1 MPQRLAVFAR
11 HRRMCTPG
19 SSHRQLIARTSGNAT
34 PHLPAS
40 SLSAAQRATWFWF
53 NMVQLDPA
61 FPRRQHEPALQCQ
74 WKAAAGPA
82 AKSTYVWPP
91 FFFNSRRN
99 RRKSKPISPKVYA
112 QLLNTKR
119 KCKVHEVSKPM
130 ASLSLIPFPFALHSL
145 SSSRS
150 AVTHGHHK
158 PKQGREVSYTN
169 SSQFHKVSPWAK
181 CLKGWVSSKNC
192 FHSLSI
198 SSSTNKRQTTHTQWM
213 CLSPSDA
220 SLSSQW
226 VRRSSKL
233 LE

>member
-1 MPQRLAVFAR
+1 MSVESLFAR
-11 HRRMCTPG
+11 VP
-19 SSHRQLIARTSGNAT
+19 SSTTVADRPSR
-34 PHLPAS
+34 
-40 SLSAAQRATWFWF
+40 
-53 NMVQLDPA
+53 LDVSELTA
-61 FPRRQHEPALQCQ
+61 E
-74 WKAAAGPA
+74 G
-82 AKSTYVWPP
+82 V
-91 FFFNSRRN
+91 SRVTV

-119 KCKVHEVSKPM
+119 KRKVHEVSKPM

-198 SSSTNKRQTTHTQWM
+198 SSPQTRGRQHTPNGCVCPLQT
-213 CLSPSDA
+213 SV
-220 SLSSQW
+220 SQHGW
-226 VRRSSKL
+226 VKT
-233 LE
+233 